1 MVEESLK
8 DLILIA
14 SILSTIISSYY
25 ALKYK
30 ANKSLEDTKI
40 NASNFKDFKEF
51 VHKELEDLKVN
62 IGDLLKKEDA
72 ENKYLTRKEHKLSF
86 ENLNMK
92 IDLILDAVKNKH
104 KG

>member
-1 MVEESLK
+1 VEEAIK
-8 DLILIA
+8 DLVLIC

-30 ANKSLEDTKI
+30 TQKNMEDNKTTSD
-40 NASNFKDFKEF
+40 SFKEFKEF
-51 VHKELEDLKVN
+51 VHSELEELKFN

-92 IDLILDAVKNKH
+92 IDLILDAVKNKS
-104 KG
+104 K